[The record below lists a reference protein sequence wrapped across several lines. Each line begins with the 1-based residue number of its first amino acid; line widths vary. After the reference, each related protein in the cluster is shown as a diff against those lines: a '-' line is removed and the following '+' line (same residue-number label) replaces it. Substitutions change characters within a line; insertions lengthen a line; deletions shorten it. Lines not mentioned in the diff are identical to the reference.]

1 LLIKT
6 IYKKARLSATCS
18 HDRGSGEQSSGP
30 RLFSSIIELVSQ
42 SITAKAK
49 AQQIGRFPAKEG
61 EGFIVFPTA
70 C

>member
-1 LLIKT
+1 MT
-6 IYKKARLSATCS
+6 SS

-49 AQQIGRFPAKEG
+49 AQQVGRFPAKEG
-61 EGFIVFPTA
+61 DGFIVFPTA